1 MAQPE
6 ARLSKRII
14 QAWRERGAFCFKVWG
29 SAHQMAGIPDIVGV
43 YKGRFIA
50 CETKM
55 PGNKP
60 SAIQQH
66 RISQIEAAGG
76 LCVVAYSVE
85 EAEELLERLERND

>member
-6 ARLSKRII
+6 ARLSKKII

-85 EAEELLERLERND
+85 EAEELLKRLERND